1 MRLILA
7 KIIFNFDL
15 ALANES
21 KGWMEKSKIFA
32 VWEKDNLMIHL
43 TPVKR

>member
-7 KIIFNFDL
+7 KIVFNFDL
-15 ALANES
+15 ALADQS
-21 KGWMEKSKIFA
+21 KGWMEKSKSFA
-32 VWEKDNLMIHL
+32 VWEKDDLMIHL